1 LVSTN
6 ISNIAVNSDAI
17 ATNASDI
24 GVNSDTLDVHFGLVS
39 TNISDIAV
47 NSDAIAVNASDIG
60 VNSDTLD
67 VHFGLVSTNIS
78 DIAVNSDAIAVNA
91 SDIGVN
97 SDTLDVHFGLVSTNI
112 SDIAVNSD
120 AIATNAAGI
129 SANSD
134 TLDVHFGLVSGN
146 ISDIADIQT
155 NGIVGIIEKKSDGI
169 HIGEDSLVTN
179 LNEDTGAQ
187 DIWALN
193 DGSLTDIN
201 FLSDVNVVS
210 KLTVQAEA
218 ADSKT
223 VITPATEIKP
233 PYLNE
238 DGIVADTVAVYTETG
253 SVAVTTTNFDNSGVV
268 ATANGDLSLFASG
281 GTQDVTSYVTAVRA
295 DIWDETQGDN
305 AGFLAGPEVEV
316 GGYIDMDGNFIE
328 LGVLDG
334 DGVLDLDGLSSE
346 ELAMIT
352 VAGDPL
358 PGGGGNL
365 VVEGNAR
372 VDGALTL
379 GSIADV
385 EQSILDEVAA
395 RAAADDVL
403 AAAINAEEVA
413 RATADDALQ
422 GGIDEVASNLAD
434 EAAARAAADA
444 DIVAGYMAADAA
456 IVSGYMAADSSIV
469 AGYMAADQMLAA
481 RISSVEDK
489 VESNTRG
496 IAMVAAMTSPTVR
509 EGMENALDFSLAHFD
524 GETGAAISYARRVNE
539 NVQLNIAAASDTDFE
554 ETVVRGGVSLQW

>member
-1 LVSTN
+1 
-6 ISNIAVNSDAI
+6 
-17 ATNASDI
+17 
-24 GVNSDTLDVHFGLVS
+24 VHEGLVLG
-39 TNISDIAV
+39 NISDIAV
-47 NSDAIAVNASDIG
+47 NAAGIDA
-60 VNSDTLD
+60 NSSTLV
-67 VHFGLVSTNIS
+67 VHEGLVLGNIS
-78 DIAVNSDAIAVNA
+78 DIAVN
-91 SDIGVN
+91 
-97 SDTLDVHFGLVSTNI
+97 T
-112 SDIAVNSD
+112 
-120 AIATNAAGI
+120 AGI
-129 SANSD
+129 AANSD
-134 TLDVHFGLVSGN
+134 TLVVHEGLVLGN
-146 ISDIADIQT
+146 VSAIADIQT

-179 LNEDTGAQ
+179 LNETTGAQ
-187 DIWALN
+187 DMWALN
-193 DGSLTDIN
+193 DGELTDIN

-218 ADSKT
+218 ADSET
-223 VITPATEIKP
+223 VITPATVIKP

-238 DGIVADTVAVYTETG
+238 DGVLTDTVAVYTETG

-295 DIWDETQGDN
+295 DIWDETTGDD

-334 DGVLDLDGLSSE
+334 DGVLDLEGLSES

-365 VVEGNAR
+365 AVEGNAR
-372 VDGALTL
+372 IDGALTL
-379 GSIADV
+379 GTIADV

-422 GGIDEVASNLAD
+422 GGIDEVAGNLAD

-444 DIVAGYMAADAA
+444 D

-469 AGYMAADQMLAA
+469 AGYMAADSMLAA

-496 IAMVAAMTSPTVR
+496 IAMVAALTSPTVR